1 MLYYFISPLKER
13 LIYWKQDE
21 KGVVMMAE
29 NIVAIGL
36 EGIVVAETDLSLVDG
51 INGHLVYRG
60 HWARDLAIHHTF
72 EEVAHLLW
80 YGHLPNEQELAE
92 LKARLKA
99 ERGLPAYVK
108 TVLDQIPADVDMM
121 SVLRTGV
128 SALGSAAHGWPPTL
142 EQVIALTAKLPTIV
156 AYRYARLQGRTP
168 VEPNPELDHTAN
180 YLYMLKG
187 ETPSQAHVRALD
199 AYLILTQEH
208 GMNASTFSARVVAST
223 QSDLVSAITAAIG
236 ALKGPLHGGAPSEV
250 TEMIEAIGTKENAEP
265 WMRAKLEKGE
275 RLMGFGHRVYKT
287 TDPRATALRV
297 VAAELSA
304 DDPWFDLATH
314 VEQVGVKL
322 LEEYKPG
329 RKLNT
334 NVEFFA
340 AAVMRAVGLDDA
352 LFTPTFAVSRVV
364 GWCAH
369 VLEQAANNRIIR
381 PQSNYTGKMPE

>member
-1 MLYYFISPLKER
+1 
-13 LIYWKQDE
+13 
-21 KGVVMMAE
+21 MAG
-29 NIVAIGL
+29 NIIAIGL

-51 INGHLVYRG
+51 INGHLVYRNY
-60 HWARDLAIHHTF
+60 WARDLAINHTF

-92 LKARLKA
+92 LKAKLKA
-99 ERGLPAYVK
+99 NRALPAHVK
-108 TVLDQIPADVDMM
+108 TVLDLIPKDVDMM

-128 SALGSAAHGWPPTL
+128 SALGEAGHSWPPSL
-142 EQVIALTAKLPTIV
+142 DQVIALTAKMPTIV
-156 AYRYARLQGRTP
+156 AYRHARLEGREP
-168 VEPNPELDHTAN
+168 LEPNQDLDHTAN

-187 ETPSQAHVRALD
+187 ETPNSAHVRALD

-208 GMNASTFSARVVAST
+208 GMNASTFAGRVVAST
-223 QSDLVSAITAAIG
+223 QSDLISSITAAIG

-275 RLMGFGHRVYKT
+275 RLMGFGHRVYRT

-297 VAAELSA
+297 VASELSA
-304 DDPWFDLATH
+304 NDPWFDLATH
-314 VEQVGVKL
+314 VEQVGLKL
-322 LEEYKPG
+322 LAEYKPN

-340 AAVMRAVGLDDA
+340 AAVMRAVGLDDS

-364 GWCAH
+364 GWSAH
-369 VLEQAANNRIIR
+369 VLEQAQNNRIIR
-381 PQSNYTGKMPE
+381 PQSNYTGKIPE

>member
-1 MLYYFISPLKER
+1 
-13 LIYWKQDE
+13 
-21 KGVVMMAE
+21 MAG

-60 HWARDLAIHHTF
+60 HWARDLAIRHTF

-80 YGHLPNEQELAE
+80 YGHLPNEQELAG

-99 ERGLPAYVK
+99 ERALPAYVK
-108 TVLDQIPADVDMM
+108 TVLDQIPAEVDMM

-128 SALGSAAHGWPPTL
+128 SALGSDVHGWPPTL
-142 EQVIALTAKLPTIV
+142 DQVIALTAKLPTIV
-156 AYRYARLQGRTP
+156 AYRHARLEGRTP
-168 VEPNPELDHTAN
+168 LDPHPELDHTAN

-187 ETPSQAHVRALD
+187 ELPSPAHVRALD

-223 QSDLVSAITAAIG
+223 QSDLVSSITAAIG

-304 DDPWFDLATH
+304 NDPWFDLATH
-314 VEQVGVKL
+314 VEQVGLKL

>member
-1 MLYYFISPLKER
+1 
-13 LIYWKQDE
+13 
-21 KGVVMMAE
+21 MAE
-29 NIVAIGL
+29 NIIAIGL
-36 EGIVVAETDLSLVDG
+36 DNVVVAETDLSLVDG
-51 INGHLVYRG
+51 QNGLLVYRN

-80 YGHLPNEQELAE
+80 YGELPTEQQLNALKEK
-92 LKARLKA
+92 LKANRT
-99 ERGLPAYVK
+99 LPAHVK
-108 TVLDQIPADVDMM
+108 AALDQIPADVDMM

-128 SALGSAAHGWPPTL
+128 SLLAEPTHAWPPTL
-142 EQVIALTAKLPTIV
+142 EQVISLTAKMPTIV
-156 AYRYARLQGRTP
+156 AYRQACLQGTEP
-168 VEPNPELDHTAN
+168 LEPNSALDHTAN

-187 ETPSQAHVRALD
+187 EIPHPAHVRALD

-208 GMNASTFSARVVAST
+208 GMNASTFAARVVAST
-223 QSDLVSAITAAIG
+223 RSDLISSITAAIG

-250 TEMIEAIGTKENAEP
+250 TEMIEQIGTKENAEP
-265 WMRAKLEKGE
+265 WLRAKLEKGE

-287 TDPRATALRV
+287 IDPRATALRV
-297 VAAELSA
+297 VASELSA

-314 VEQVGVKL
+314 VEQVGLKL
-322 LEEYKPG
+322 LAEYKPN

-352 LFTPTFAVSRVV
+352 IFTPTFAVSRVV
-364 GWCAH
+364 GWSAH

-381 PQSNYTGKMPE
+381 PQSNYTGVMPE

>member
-1 MLYYFISPLKER
+1 
-13 LIYWKQDE
+13 
-21 KGVVMMAE
+21 MAE

-51 INGHLVYRG
+51 KNGLLVYRNY
-60 HWARDLAIHHTF
+60 WARDLAINHTF

-92 LKARLKA
+92 LKAKLKA
-99 ERGLPAYVK
+99 NRQLPEHVK
-108 TVLDQIPADVDMM
+108 TVIDHIPADVDLM

-128 SALGSAAHGWPPTL
+128 SALGEAGHQWPPTL
-142 EQVIALTAKLPTIV
+142 EQVISLTAKMPTIV
-156 AYRYARLQGRTP
+156 AYRQARLEGRQP
-168 VEPNPELDHTAN
+168 SEPNPELDHTAN

-187 ETPSQAHVRALD
+187 EIPNEAHVRALD

-208 GMNASTFSARVVAST
+208 GMNASTFAARVIAST
-223 QSDLVSAITAAIG
+223 QSDLISAIAGAIG

-265 WMRAKLEKGE
+265 WLRQKLEKGE

-297 VAAELSA
+297 VASQLSA

-314 VEQVGVKL
+314 VEQVGLKL

-340 AAVMRAVGLDDA
+340 AAVMRAVGLDDTI
-352 LFTPTFAVSRVV
+352 FTPTFAVSRVV

-381 PQSNYTGKMPE
+381 PQSNYTGKIPE

>member
-1 MLYYFISPLKER
+1 
-13 LIYWKQDE
+13 
-21 KGVVMMAE
+21 MAG
-29 NIVAIGL
+29 NLVAIGL

-60 HWARDLAIHHTF
+60 YWARDLAIRHTF

-80 YGHLPNEQELAE
+80 YGRLPNEQELAE
-92 LKARLKA
+92 LQSKLKA
-99 ERGLPAYVK
+99 HRSLPAHVK
-108 TVLDQIPADVDMM
+108 AILDAIPADVDMM

-128 SALGSAAHGWPPTL
+128 SALAEPGHSWPPTL
-142 EQVIALTAKLPTIV
+142 EQVIALTAKMPTIV
-156 AYRYARLQGRTP
+156 AYRHARLEGR
-168 VEPNPELDHTAN
+168 EPLEPLQELGHTAN

-187 ETPSQAHVRALD
+187 AKPSHAHVRALD

-208 GMNASTFSARVVAST
+208 GMNASTFAGRVVAST
-223 QSDLVSAITAAIG
+223 QSDLVSSITAAIG

-265 WMRAKLEKGE
+265 WMRAKLERGE

-287 TDPRATALRV
+287 IDPRATALRV
-297 VAAELSA
+297 VASELSA

-322 LEEYKPG
+322 LEEYKPN
-329 RKLNT
+329 RKLHT

-340 AAVMRAVGLDDA
+340 AAVMRAVGLDDS

-364 GWCAH
+364 GWTAH
-369 VLEQAANNRIIR
+369 VLEQAQNNRIIR
-381 PQSNYTGKMPE
+381 PQSNYTGSMPE

>member
-1 MLYYFISPLKER
+1 
-13 LIYWKQDE
+13 
-21 KGVVMMAE
+21 MAG

-60 HWARDLAIHHTF
+60 YWARDLAINHTF

-80 YGHLPNEQELAE
+80 YGHLPNEQELAD
-92 LKARLKA
+92 LKAKLKA
-99 ERGLPAYVK
+99 QRSLPSHVK
-108 TVLDQIPADVDMM
+108 TIIDAIPADVDMM

-128 SALGSAAHGWPPTL
+128 SALAEAGHSWPPTL
-142 EQVIALTAKLPTIV
+142 DQVIALTAKMPTIV
-156 AYRYARLQGRTP
+156 AHRHARLEGSEP
-168 VEPNPELDHTAN
+168 IEPNPELDHTAN

-208 GMNASTFSARVVAST
+208 GMNASTFSGRVVAST
-223 QSDLVSAITAAIG
+223 QSDLISSITAAIG

-287 TDPRATALRV
+287 IDPRATALRV
-297 VAAELSA
+297 VASELSA

-314 VEQVGVKL
+314 VENVGVKL
-322 LEEYKPG
+322 LEEYKPN
-329 RKLNT
+329 RKLHT

-340 AAVMRAVGLDDA
+340 AAVMRAVGLDDS

-364 GWCAH
+364 GWTAH
-369 VLEQAANNRIIR
+369 VLEQAKNNRIIR
-381 PQSNYTGKMPE
+381 PQSNYTGNMPE

>member
-1 MLYYFISPLKER
+1 
-13 LIYWKQDE
+13 
-21 KGVVMMAE
+21 MAE

-51 INGHLVYRG
+51 KNGLLVYRNY
-60 HWARDLAIHHTF
+60 WARDLAINHTF

-80 YGHLPNEQELAE
+80 YGHLPNEQELTE
-92 LKARLKA
+92 LKTKLKA
-99 ERGLPAYVK
+99 NRHLPAHVK
-108 TVLDQIPADVDMM
+108 AVIDQIPADVDLM

-128 SALGSAAHGWPPTL
+128 SALGETGHQWPPTL
-142 EQVIALTAKLPTIV
+142 DQVISLTAKMPTIV
-156 AYRYARLQGRTP
+156 AYRQARLEGRQP
-168 VEPNPELDHTAN
+168 VEPNADLDHTAN

-187 ETPSQAHVRALD
+187 EIPNQAHVRALD

-208 GMNASTFSARVVAST
+208 GMNASTFTARVISST
-223 QSDLVSAITAAIG
+223 QADLISAISGAIG

-265 WMRAKLEKGE
+265 WLRQKLEKGE

-287 TDPRATALRV
+287 IDPRATALRV
-297 VAAELSA
+297 VASQLSA
-304 DDPWFDLATH
+304 NDPWFDLATH
-314 VEQVGVKL
+314 VEQVGLKL

-340 AAVMRAVGLDDA
+340 AAVMRAVGLDDSI
-352 LFTPTFAVSRVV
+352 FTPTFAVSRVV

>member
-1 MLYYFISPLKER
+1 MKEHI
-13 LIYWKQDE
+13 L
-21 KGVVMMAE
+21 
-29 NIVAIGL
+29 AIGL
-36 EGIVVAETDLSLVDG
+36 EGIAVAETDLSLVDG
-51 INGHLVYRG
+51 QNGLLVYRG
-60 HWARDLAIHHTF
+60 YWARDLAIHHTF

-80 YGHLPNEQELAE
+80 YGHLPNEQELQALKE
-92 LKARLKA
+92 KLKANRALPDHVKKA
-99 ERGLPAYVK
+99 
-108 TVLDQIPADVDMM
+108 LDQIPADVDMM

-128 SALGSAAHGWPPTL
+128 SLLGEPSHAWPPTL
-142 EQVIALTAKLPTIV
+142 DQVIAVTAKMPTIV
-156 AYRYARLQGRTP
+156 AYRKARLDGRAF
-168 VEPNPELDHTAN
+168 VEPRADLDHTAN

-187 ETPSQAHVRALD
+187 EVPSAAHVRALD

-223 QSDLVSAITAAIG
+223 QSDLISAITAAIG

-265 WMRAKLEKGE
+265 WLRAKLEKGE

-287 TDPRATALRV
+287 IDPRATALRV
-297 VAAELSA
+297 VASELSG
-304 DDPWFDLATH
+304 DDPWFALATH
-314 VEQVGVKL
+314 VEQVGLKL

-340 AAVMRAVGLDDA
+340 AAVMRAVGLDDE

-364 GWCAH
+364 GWSAH
-369 VLEQAANNRIIR
+369 VLEQAKNNRIIR
-381 PQSNYTGKMPE
+381 PQSNYIGPMPE

>member
-1 MLYYFISPLKER
+1 MSQQHTL
-13 LIYWKQDE
+13 
-21 KGVVMMAE
+21 
-29 NIVAIGL
+29 AIGL
-36 EGIVVAETDLSLVDG
+36 EGIAVAETDLSLVDG
-51 INGHLVYRG
+51 LNGLLVYRG
-60 HWARDLAIHHTF
+60 HWARDLAINHTF

-92 LKARLKA
+92 LKGKLKA
-99 ERGLPAYVK
+99 NRELPAHVK
-108 TVLDQIPADVDMM
+108 NILDLIPADVDMM

-128 SALGSAAHGWPPTL
+128 SILGSADYGWPPTL
-142 EQVIALTAKLPTIV
+142 DQVISLTAKMPTIV
-156 AYRYARLQGRTP
+156 AYRYARLCGREP
-168 VEPNPELDHTAN
+168 LDPNPALDHTAN

-187 ETPSQAHVRALD
+187 QEPNPAHVRALD

-208 GMNASTFSARVVAST
+208 GMNASTFSGRVVSST
-223 QSDLVSAITAAIG
+223 QSDLISSITAAIG

-265 WMRAKLEKGE
+265 WLRAKLEKGE

-287 TDPRATALRV
+287 VDPRATALRV
-297 VAAELSA
+297 VASQLSG
-304 DDPWFDLATH
+304 DDPWFDLTTH
-314 VEQVGVKL
+314 VEQVGLKL

-340 AAVMRAVGLDDA
+340 AAVMRAVGLDDS

-364 GWCAH
+364 GWSAH
-369 VLEQAANNRIIR
+369 ILEQAKNNRIIR
-381 PQSNYTGKMPE
+381 PQSIYTGPMPE

>member
-1 MLYYFISPLKER
+1 
-13 LIYWKQDE
+13 
-21 KGVVMMAE
+21 MAE

-51 INGHLVYRG
+51 QNGLLVYRN

-80 YGHLPNEQELAE
+80 YGHLPSEQELADLQAK
-92 LKARLKA
+92 LKANR
-99 ERGLPAYVK
+99 ELPVYVK
-108 TVLDQIPADVDMM
+108 AALDQIPAEVDLM

-128 SALGSAAHGWPPTL
+128 SLLAEPTHSWPPTID
-142 EQVIALTAKLPTIV
+142 QVISLTAKMPTIV
-156 AYRYARLQGRTP
+156 AYRQARLNGK
-168 VEPNPELDHTAN
+168 EPLAPNADLDHTAN

-187 ETPSQAHVRALD
+187 EVPKDAHVRALD

-208 GMNASTFSARVVAST
+208 GMNASTFAARVVSST
-223 QSDLVSAITAAIG
+223 RSDLVSAITAAIG

-265 WMRAKLEKGE
+265 WMRKKLESGE

-287 TDPRATALRV
+287 IDPRATALSG
-297 VAAELSA
+297 VASELSA
-304 DDPWFDLATH
+304 NDPWFDLATH
-314 VEQVGVKL
+314 VEKVGMEL
-322 LEEYKPG
+322 LKEFKPD
-329 RKLNT
+329 RKLHT

-340 AAVMRAVGLDDA
+340 AAVMRAVGLDDSI
-352 LFTPTFAVSRVV
+352 FTPTFAVSRVV
-364 GWCAH
+364 GWSAH

-381 PQSNYTGKMPE
+381 PQSNYTGIIPE